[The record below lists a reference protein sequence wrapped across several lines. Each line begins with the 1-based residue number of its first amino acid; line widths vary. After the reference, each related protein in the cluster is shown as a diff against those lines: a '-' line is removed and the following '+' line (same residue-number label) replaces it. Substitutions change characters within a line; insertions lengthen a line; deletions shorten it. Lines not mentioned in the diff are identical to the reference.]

1 MNYIKVEKGRINA
14 ALYGGCVKSLANPQ
28 IKHLVLDVL
37 KPHDPPLPEFAS
49 FLCELKWVS
58 KVDVSLIEMDERT
71 ESLKV
76 ELYGTEIDFDELKEH
91 MATQG
96 AVIHSV
102 DQVIVEKPS
111 R

>member
-1 MNYIKVEKGRINA
+1 MGSTR
-14 ALYGGCVKSLANPQ
+14 

-37 KPHDPPLPEFAS
+37 KPHAPSLPEFAS
-49 FLCELKWVS
+49 FLGELEGVTR
-58 KVDVSLIEMDERT
+58 VDVSLVEMDERT

>member
-1 MNYIKVEKGRINA
+1 M
-14 ALYGGCVKSLANPQ
+14 KSLGSPR

-37 KPHDPPLPEFAS
+37 RPHAPSLPEFAS
-49 FLCELKWVS
+49 FLGQLKGVTR
-58 KVDVSLIEMDERT
+58 VDVSLVEMDERT

-76 ELYGTEIDFDELKEH
+76 VFQGTEIDFEELKEH
-91 MATQG
+91 MASQG

-111 R
+111 I

>member
-1 MNYIKVEKGRINA
+1 MSSTR
-14 ALYGGCVKSLANPQ
+14 

-37 KPHDPPLPEFAS
+37 KPHAPSLPEFAS
-49 FLCELKWVS
+49 FLGELEGVT
-58 KVDVSLIEMDERT
+58 KVDVSLVEMDERT

-102 DQVIVEKPS
+102 DQVVVEKPS
-111 R
+111 S